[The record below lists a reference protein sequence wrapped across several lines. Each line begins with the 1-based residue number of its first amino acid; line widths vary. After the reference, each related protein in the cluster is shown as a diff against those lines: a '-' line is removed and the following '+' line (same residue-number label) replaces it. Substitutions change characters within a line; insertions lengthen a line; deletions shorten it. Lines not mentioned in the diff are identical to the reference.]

1 MARKTALNKD
11 PRVRTQPV
19 TTGSEQSRG
28 KVNPAR
34 VAMERLS
41 PGVYRSASG
50 GLVSGQGRP
59 IQRQPQAPMQQ
70 PQAPMQQPPGM
81 ALQVPAEEAR
91 QAIELI
97 GRGGQGGFNNVDD
110 MVNRYSPGTME
121 SPMRFA
127 PGFGFGQ
134 PNAPMDKMYREPPMY
149 QGPGMPQ
156 MPQPSANMGG
166 QYRLSPGMYGS
177 REQAMQQ
184 YNDQLRQM
192 ELSAVPQYNKR

>member
-1 MARKTALNKD
+1 MPNRKTALNKD

-19 TTGSEQSRG
+19 TTGNEQAKG
-28 KVNPAR
+28 KISPDR

-59 IQRQPQAPMQQ
+59 IERQPQAPMQQ
-70 PQAPMQQPPGM
+70 PQAPMPNMQNPWSGP
-81 ALQVPAEEAR
+81 
-91 QAIELI
+91 
-97 GRGGQGGFNNVDD
+97 VDD
-110 MVNRYSPGTME
+110 MVGRYPPGSIE
-121 SPMRFA
+121 SPIRFA
-127 PGFGFGQ
+127 PGFGPGQ
-134 PNAPMDKMYREPPMY
+134 PNMPMDKMYREPPMY

-177 REQAMQQ
+177 KEQAMQQ

-192 ELSAVPQYNKR
+192 ELSAMPQYNKR